1 MAGRKETQKMLNLT
15 CAMWDDEKV
24 LCYQDAEGSTW
35 NQDSIFLAGPSSRE
49 DVLEFK
55 WRSLAVHYLREAGF
69 IGIIFIPEP
78 RENDWAF
85 KENFPEPIVAWEARY
100 ILQSD
105 LVLFWIPRHQ
115 TQLPGRVTNTELG
128 FMAGRACANPERFKY
143 SFVWGHPRDAW
154 KVKSEHHWV
163 SEIAG
168 IEPLHD
174 LNELCI
180 EAVRLLGDK

>member
-1 MAGRKETQKMLNLT
+1 MMRKCCVIRMLKDLPGIKTPFFWQALLPEKMSWNSSGGRLQ
-15 CAMWDDEKV
+15 
-24 LCYQDAEGSTW
+24 STICGRP
-35 NQDSIFLAGPSSRE
+35 DLLELFLF
-49 DVLEFK
+49 LK
-55 WRSLAVHYLREAGF
+55 
-69 IGIIFIPEP
+69 
-78 RENDWAF
+78 
-85 KENFPEPIVAWEARY
+85 
-100 ILQSD
+100 SD

-143 SFVWGHPRDAW
+143 SFVWGYPRDAW

>member
-69 IGIIFIPEP
+69 IGIIFKLL
-78 RENDWAF
+78 NFLFTCNSF
-85 KENFPEPIVAWEARY
+85 KDGISYKQGLHHVAQKFIIIKE
-100 ILQSD
+100 
-105 LVLFWIPRHQ
+105 
-115 TQLPGRVTNTELG
+115 
-128 FMAGRACANPERFKY
+128 
-143 SFVWGHPRDAW
+143 
-154 KVKSEHHWV
+154 
-163 SEIAG
+163 
-168 IEPLHD
+168 
-174 LNELCI
+174 
-180 EAVRLLGDK
+180 